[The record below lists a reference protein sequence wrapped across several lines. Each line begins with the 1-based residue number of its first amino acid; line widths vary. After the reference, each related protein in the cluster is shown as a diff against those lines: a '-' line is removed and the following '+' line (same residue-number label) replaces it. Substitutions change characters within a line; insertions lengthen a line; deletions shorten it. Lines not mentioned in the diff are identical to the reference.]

1 MNDFNNQDMIILMAA
16 DAVAL
21 ATAKRKEAVD
31 AETKAKKH
39 MKEVFEIT
47 GKKVATAS
55 DGSVVSLK
63 TVNGRNLRTVNGGK
77 PSEINPYIIDVELT
91 REQQEAFYSF
101 KPIEKLF
108 VKFPEQ

>member
-1 MNDFNNQDMIILMAA
+1 MTDIEQDMIILMAA
-16 DAVAL
+16 DAVAS
-21 ATAKRKEAVD
+21 AVAKRKEAED
-31 AETKAKKH
+31 AEREAKAW
-39 MKEVFEIT
+39 MKEVFETT
-47 GKKVATAS
+47 GKKEATAS

-77 PSEINPYIIDVELT
+77 PSKTNPYIIDVELT

-108 VKFPEQ
+108 VKFPKQ

>member
-1 MNDFNNQDMIILMAA
+1 MTDIENDMIVLMAA
-16 DAVAL
+16 DAVAS
-21 ATAKRKEAVD
+21 ATAKRKQAVD

-39 MKEVFEIT
+39 MKEVFETT
-47 GKKVATAS
+47 GRKEATAS

-77 PSEINPYIIDVELT
+77 PSKTNPYIIDIELT
-91 REQQEAFYSF
+91 KEQVEAFYSF

-108 VKFPEQ
+108 VAFPKK